1 MTSAALNDQFA
12 DLPESMTG
20 AKRWLV
26 WKSIPQSGKKPRKV
40 PVYVT
45 GEPRNGLLDT
55 PEDLAKLAT
64 FDDACAALATNRYAG
79 LGFALGPDGTGNHWQ
94 GIDLDDVDGRE
105 GLRLL
110 SDDLPGYTET
120 SPSGSGMHAIGYGR
134 PFAALGSNGT
144 GIEAYSAGRYF
155 TVTSEGA
162 GLGEPVDI
170 ADFVE
175 RVLAPR
181 HGLRPA
187 PVAAEVM
194 EYVDQ
199 RTIAELRSAL
209 TSMRADDRD
218 LWVSNGQRLKKL
230 GEVGRSLWLEWS
242 QQSDKFDAADAAR
255 VWDSFTADRT
265 GYQAIFAE
273 AQRRGWLNPMSSQAA
288 PANHPAT
295 PPSGILDALRAACVP
310 FTLEELAASAV
321 PHPHAFM
328 SADGRRGL
336 FPEGEVSIVA
346 APGREGKT
354 SAVIA
359 IVKQYALGLPLADM
373 APAEVRSA
381 MIYSAEDDRAQY
393 SRKFEA
399 QHLHATPD
407 EAERMRKNVI
417 IPELHQGPLSDMRE
431 IVKAQGKNL
440 ARGLIVDPLIDM
452 INELKTRECPLGLV
466 VFETASTI
474 SEAEEDNAGLRFLVM
489 TLKHIAKTTGVA
501 VVLTH
506 HTNQESGNALS
517 SLELSE
523 AAIRGGTALVNNA
536 RQTHLIVNLGSDA
549 QPFPDGDAR
558 TLLRK
563 MVARGETERVTA
575 LVCLSS
581 SKSADPAPTF
591 FRWADTEHHGPRLHA
606 VQPPREVAGKSWLSV
621 RRMLSGAREEAKAD
635 KKAEQ
640 GSANMRVVVGAALAL
655 AEAGEQPT
663 AAKISAKCGRSPT
676 WAKPYLAMAVELGEL
691 SRSTEQVPRT
701 RGFTD
706 VYRPPHDAPKPWE
719 ATDST
724 GDSTVTNNAPWSK

>member
-1 MTSAALNDQFA
+1 MTAAQALTQLDQSEAARFLAILDESAETFCFRVFDDKESRKDPRLAAKFDGGLTDVWPHLVAKQAQGCGVYVVANAGEQTNDTIYKVRAVFA
-12 DLPESMTG
+12 DTDGAPLDPILACGLEPHVVVESSPG
-20 AKRWLV
+20 KWHVYWLV
-26 WKSIPQSGKKPRKV
+26 
-40 PVYVT
+40 
-45 GEPRNGLLDT
+45 
-55 PEDLAKLAT
+55 
-64 FDDACAALATNRYAG
+64 
-79 LGFALGPDGTGNHWQ
+79 
-94 GIDLDDVDGRE
+94 
-105 GLRLL
+105 
-110 SDDLPGYTET
+110 DDLPTAAFRDVQRSIAAQFGTDKSVNDLARVMRLPGMLHQKGAPFLARIIHESGALPYSAET
-120 SPSGSGMHAIGYGR
+120 ILAHFPPAVASDQSQGLTGAQGLGPGVVIEHDRHADVIKCTLLLAQSVHAGAMTR
-134 PFAALGSNGT
+134 R
-144 GIEAYSAGRYF
+144 EAFDTMCARRDAGRYSRH
-155 TVTSEGA
+155 VPDEEIQRALDGA
-162 GLGEPVDI
+162 LSKRE
-170 ADFVE
+170 
-175 RVLAPR
+175 LAPAVVPPEQQ
-181 HGLRPA
+181 PA
-187 PVAAEVM
+187 SIM
-194 EYVDQ
+194 
-199 RTIAELRSAL
+199 
-209 TSMRADDRD
+209 
-218 LWVSNGQRLKKL
+218 
-230 GEVGRSLWLEWS
+230 
-242 QQSDKFDAADAAR
+242 
-255 VWDSFTADRT
+255 
-265 GYQAIFAE
+265 
-273 AQRRGWLNPMSSQAA
+273 
-288 PANHPAT
+288 
-295 PPSGILDALRAACVP
+295 DALDAACVP
-310 FTLEELAASAV
+310 FTLEELAASAI

-354 SAVIA
+354 SAVMA

-373 APAEVRSA
+373 CPSEVRSA

-399 QHLHATPD
+399 QHLYATPD
-407 EAERMRKNVI
+407 EADRLRKNVI
-417 IPELHQGPLSDMRE
+417 IPELHQGALSDMRE

-440 ARGLIVDPLIDM
+440 ARGLIVEPLIAK
-452 INELKTRECPLGLV
+452 INKMKDRECPLGLV

-536 RQTHLIVNLGSDA
+536 RQTHLIVNLGSDS

-563 MVARGETERVTA
+563 MVARGEAERVTA

-591 FRWADTEHHGPRLHA
+591 FRWADTEHHGPRLHTI
-606 VQPPREVAGKSWLSV
+606 QPPKDVAGKSWLSV

-640 GSANMRVVVGAALAL
+640 GNASMRVVVQAACAL

-663 AAKISAKCGRSPT
+663 AAKISAKCGRNPG
-676 WAKPYLAMAVELGEL
+676 WAKPYLAMALELGEL

-701 RGFTD
+701 KGFTD
-706 VYRPPHDAPKPWE
+706 VYRPPSDAPKPWE
-719 ATDST
+719 A
-724 GDSTVTNNAPWSK
+724 GDSLVNSLPQSNAPWSQK